1 MTDSN
6 DIEKVRFSDF
16 RKYDRDLLENILK
29 SGGGFQSAVQSLLKY
44 LDSLRKVSWDEERL
58 YFLGRDV
65 SLVCPDSLKKSFADK
80 VMGASVPHL
89 PKTVFLAG
97 FNGKT
102 EAFQLAKDALDIDSM
117 ACSEA
122 PYPTIFDRHPR
133 PWVLSYVK
141 KEIFD
146 LKGNYV
152 VSDERGYAFSVE
164 VGELIVAA
172 VNEYQRRVKIK

>member
-6 DIEKVRFSDF
+6 DIEKVRFNDF

-65 SLVCPDSLKKSFADK
+65 SLACPDSLKKSFADK
-80 VMGASVPHL
+80 VMEASVPL
-89 PKTVFLAG
+89 FPKTVFLAG

-102 EAFQLAKDALDIDSM
+102 KGGSDDCM
-117 ACSEA
+117 A
-122 PYPTIFDRHPR
+122 
-133 PWVLSYVK
+133 
-141 KEIFD
+141 
-146 LKGNYV
+146 
-152 VSDERGYAFSVE
+152 
-164 VGELIVAA
+164 
-172 VNEYQRRVKIK
+172 

>member
-1 MTDSN
+1 MSD
-6 DIEKVRFSDF
+6 DIEKVRFSNF

-44 LDSLRKVSWDEERL
+44 LDSLRKVYWDEERL

-80 VMGASVPHL
+80 VMEASVPHL

-102 EAFQLAKDALDIDSM
+102 IDSM
-117 ACSEA
+117 TDSKA
-122 PYPTIFDRHPR
+122 PYHPIFDRHPR
-133 PWVLSYVK
+133 PWVLSYVR

-152 VSDERGYAFSVE
+152 VSDEGGYAFSVE

-172 VNEYQRRVKIK
+172 VNEYQRRVE